1 MEREAKENLIKIL
14 REGSQRQF
22 RKVKKEDLIELFD
35 EIWKDE
41 NESRTSFLSEIED
54 LRSTVENQKALIE
67 SHENTDKIIE
77 EYQALTQEIRGK
89 YEEALEEAHSD
100 RLTSERL
107 FRTCKTLRISLI
119 ITVAIEILTII
130 LAIVL

>member
-1 MEREAKENLIKIL
+1 M
-14 REGSQRQF
+14 
-22 RKVKKEDLIELFD
+22 
-35 EIWKDE
+35 
-41 NESRTSFLSEIED
+41 
-54 LRSTVENQKALIE
+54 ENQKALIE

-89 YEEALEEAHSD
+89 YEEALEEANSD

-107 FRTCKTLRISLI
+107 FKTCKTLRVSLI
-119 ITVAIEILTII
+119 IAVAIEILTII

>member
-89 YEEALEEAHSD
+89 YEEALEEANSD

-107 FRTCKTLRISLI
+107 FKTCKTLRVSLI
-119 ITVAIEILTII
+119 IAVAIEILTII

>member
-89 YEEALEEAHSD
+89 YEEALEEANSD

-107 FRTCKTLRISLI
+107 FRTCKTLRVSLI
-119 ITVAIEILTII
+119 IAVAIEILTII